1 MRLIKHIVLIVLIVL
16 ILLPMFWIAAT
27 SIRRDNAAFSTKLLS
42 TRYTFQYY
50 KDLLF
55 NRKNIPQQI
64 TELKKITNLSTEY
77 SGMSKEELL
86 DNLNRTERELKRQ
99 MTLSKEQI
107 AKSEGYVD
115 EVVQYA
121 KSKTDEIYQRF
132 SRLKN
137 EERDFLQGELDQIL
151 TRSDLLS
158 VALNLELIESLEE
171 VPKEE
176 KEAYLKIIQEQ
187 APEFVEAYNGIIG
200 SMDNYKDFIQSEY
213 ETWHRQIQTDLN
225 DDIEKELEEIH
236 QRFLNLLTPHAF
248 SYSKWN
254 REINLRGYRGIS
266 NDLEPVLTQEG
277 FEKWNQLTELFK
289 ATAQEIDEAV
299 SEYETKK
306 TEITTPLSQRLNQD
320 NSAVA
325 EYLETESER
334 KAVYDT
340 VLRLENSI
348 QTTQQEMM
356 DIEERLKILD
366 QKLQATV
373 YELKELKELFALELK
388 KDTTNKVSSAP
399 SVETIMVQLES
410 LSQMIQGMGE
420 IKVAEKNMLEMKT
433 TIDWFVS
440 NRQEIINI
448 SEKPLIENGMGVLR
462 NNINPISTDLE
473 DFSSIMERYSELQKQ
488 LDSEEL
494 QLQTER
500 EVLEVKRKLLEE
512 LEQVYEK
519 ALSRERN
526 IERSKSI
533 ISLLNL
539 LEGIED
545 YEGLTEYH
553 TKISDYISEYGLINN
568 PLKELL
574 SQLSSLN
581 KLVYL
586 DRNYFKE
593 TKYLKETVD
602 KIESILADFDVKKE
616 TYMNLIHANVMIKVT
631 ELDEIEK
638 LQKDAYNRFSS
649 ELNRIARI
657 ASDLSELEAY
667 SQIVKPLENID
678 KNIFE
683 SLQYWVK
690 KPEQQFMR
698 WLVNTVILA
707 VATAGITVMF
717 CALGAYPFSRLRF
730 KGRKYGL
737 LFLLLIQMFP
747 IVMGMVALYLLLR
760 FIGQFLPGFGLDSL
774 WGLGLIYLGNIAFN
788 MWLLKGYFDTIPD
801 SLEEAA
807 MIDGSTR
814 FQTFWRIIL
823 PLTAPM
829 LAVVFLI
836 VFMANF
842 NEFVLASVVLQ
853 SPENYT
859 FAVGLQSFSY
869 GPYQMEWGL
878 FTAAA
883 LIGALPM
890 VILSLSLQRY
900 LVSGLTSGAVKG

>member
-1 MRLIKHIVLIVLIVL
+1 MRLIKHFILIVLIVL
-16 ILLPMFWIAAT
+16 ILFPMFWIAAT

-64 TELKKITNLSTEY
+64 TEMKKITNLSTEY
-77 SGMSKEELL
+77 SNMSKEELL

-99 MTLSKEQI
+99 MALSKEQI
-107 AKSEGYVD
+107 AKSEDFVD

-121 KSKTDEIYQRF
+121 KSQTDEIYQRF
-132 SRLKN
+132 NALKN
-137 EERDFLQGELDQIL
+137 EEKEFLQGELNQIL
-151 TRSDLLS
+151 NRSDLLTTE
-158 VALNLELIESLEE
+158 LNLELINSLDEISKAE
-171 VPKEE
+171 R
-176 KEAYLKIIQEQ
+176 ASYLNIIQEQ
-187 APEFVEAYNGIIG
+187 TPEFVEAYEGIIA
-200 SMDNYKDFIQSEY
+200 SMDNYRGFIQSEY
-213 ETWHRQIQTDLN
+213 NTWHDQIQTALN
-225 DDIEKELEEIH
+225 EETKKELEEIH
-236 QRFLNLLTPHAF
+236 QRFLDMLTPSEF

-266 NDLEPVLTQEG
+266 NDLESVLNEDEY
-277 FEKWNQLTELFK
+277 EKWMQLTELFK

-299 SEYETKK
+299 SDYETKK
-306 TEITTPLSQRLNQD
+306 SEITTQLSKKINQD
-320 NSAVA
+320 NNAVS
-325 EYLETESER
+325 EYLEAESER
-334 KAVYDT
+334 KTAYDS
-340 VLRLENSI
+340 VIRLENSI

-356 DIEERLKILD
+356 DIEERLNILNQKI
-366 QKLQATV
+366 QVTV
-373 YELKELKELFALELK
+373 YELKELKELFTLELQK
-388 KDTTNKVSSAP
+388 GTINGDSTAP
-399 SVETIMVQLES
+399 SIETIIDQFYS
-410 LSQMIQGMGE
+410 LSQMIQALGE
-420 IKVAEKNMLEMKT
+420 IKVADTNLYELKT

-440 NRQEIINI
+440 NKQEIVAI
-448 SEKPLIENGMGVLR
+448 SEKPLIENGMTVLR

-473 DFSSIMERYSELQKQ
+473 DFSTILERYREFSSE
-488 LDSEEL
+488 LDSEQE
-494 QLQTER
+494 QLTTER
-500 EVLEVKRKLLEE
+500 EALVAKRNQVEE
-512 LEQVYEK
+512 LELDYEK
-519 ALSRERN
+519 ALTRERE
-526 IERSKSI
+526 IEKAKRMI
-533 ISLLNL
+533 HLLAL
-539 LEGIED
+539 LERIEN
-545 YEGLTEYH
+545 YEGLTAYETQMSNYK
-553 TKISDYISEYGLINN
+553 TEYGLFEN
-568 PLKELL
+568 PLKGLL
-574 SQLSSLN
+574 SELTSLN
-581 KLVYL
+581 KLIYL

-593 TKYLKETVD
+593 TEYLKDTVD
-602 KIESILADFDVKKE
+602 EIEAILADFDVKKE
-616 TYMNLIHANVMIKVT
+616 TYINLIHANVMIKVT
-631 ELDEIEK
+631 ELDEIES
-638 LQKDAYNRFSS
+638 LQKEAYNRFSS

-657 ASDLSELEAY
+657 SSDLSELEAY
-667 SQIVKPLENID
+667 SQIAKSLENID

-698 WLVNTVILA
+698 WLINTVILA

-842 NEFVLASVVLQ
+842 NEFVLASVILQ

-859 FAVGLQSFSY
+859 FAVGL
-869 GPYQMEWGL
+869 
-878 FTAAA
+878 
-883 LIGALPM
+883 
-890 VILSLSLQRY
+890 
-900 LVSGLTSGAVKG
+900 

>member
-1 MRLIKHIVLIVLIVL
+1 MRLIKHAVLIVLIIL
-16 ILLPMFWIAAT
+16 ILFPMFWIAAT

-55 NRKNIPQQI
+55 NRKNVPQQI
-64 TELKKITNLSTEY
+64 TEMKKITNLSSDY
-77 SGMSKEELL
+77 SNMSKEELL
-86 DNLNRTERELKRQ
+86 ENLNRTERELKRQ
-99 MTLSKEQI
+99 MALSKEQI
-107 AKSEGYVD
+107 AKSEVYVD

-121 KSKTDEIYQRF
+121 RSQTDELHRRF
-132 SRLKN
+132 AELKD
-137 EERDFLQGELDQIL
+137 EERAFLQGELNEIL
-151 TRSDLLS
+151 NTSELLTTE
-158 VALNLELIESLEE
+158 LILELINSIEE
-171 VPKEE
+171 VSVDQKEKYLSII
-176 KEAYLKIIQEQ
+176 KEQSPQ
-187 APEFVEAYNGIIG
+187 FVEEYNNINAT
-200 SMDNYKDFIQSEY
+200 MNNYREFIQGEY
-213 ETWHRQIQTDLN
+213 ETWVQQVQSTLNQETESELNQIQ
-225 DDIEKELEEIH
+225 
-236 QRFLNLLTPHAF
+236 QRFLDMLSVDEF

-254 REINLRGYRGIS
+254 REINLRGYRGIGT
-266 NDLEPVLTQEG
+266 DLEQSLTEAEY
-277 FEKWNQLTELFK
+277 EKWTQLTDLFK
-289 ATAQEIDEAV
+289 ATAQEIETAV
-299 SEYETKK
+299 SEYDGTK
-306 TEITTPLSQRLNQD
+306 TEITTQLFESLTSD
-320 NSAVA
+320 ESAVA
-325 EYLETESER
+325 EYLEAESER
-334 KAVYDT
+334 KAAYDA
-340 VLRLENSI
+340 VVRLENSI
-348 QTTQQEMM
+348 EKTRQEMM
-356 DIEERLKILD
+356 DIEERLNILD
-366 QKLQATV
+366 QKLQGSL
-373 YELKELKELFALELK
+373 YELKELKKLFSVELSKESNNGL
-388 KDTTNKVSSAP
+388 SSVP
-399 SVETIMVQLES
+399 SVESVMNQLEV
-410 LSQMIQGMGE
+410 LSQMIQKFGD
-420 IKVAEKNMLEMKT
+420 ITVADTSLSEMKT
-433 TIDWFVS
+433 TLDWFVS
-440 NRQEIINI
+440 NKEAINKA
-448 SEKPLIENGMGVLR
+448 SEKPLIDNGIGVLK
-462 NNINPISTDLE
+462 NNINPISNDLE
-473 DFSSIMERYSELQKQ
+473 DFSTILERYREF
-488 LDSEEL
+488 
-494 QLQTER
+494 QTNLISDQEKLSFER
-500 EVLEVKRKLLEE
+500 ELLDTKTTRIEE
-512 LEQVYEK
+512 LEQEYER
-519 ALSRERN
+519 ALTRERE
-526 IERSKSI
+526 IERAKSI
-533 ISLLNL
+533 IHLMAT
-539 LEGIED
+539 LEKVED

-553 TKISDYISEYGLINN
+553 TLMTKYISDYGIVEN
-568 PLKELL
+568 PLKALL
-574 SQLSSLN
+574 SELSSFN

-586 DRNYFKE
+586 DRNYFTE
-593 TKYLKETVD
+593 TEYLKETVD

-616 TYMNLIHANVMIKVT
+616 TYLNLIHANVMIKVS

-657 ASDLSELEAY
+657 ASDLSVLEEYA
-667 SQIVKPLENID
+667 QIAKPLENID

-683 SLQYWVK
+683 SLQFWIK

-698 WLVNTVILA
+698 WLINTVILA

-814 FQTFWRIIL
+814 FQTFLRIIL

-890 VILSLSLQRY
+890 VILSLSLQKY

>member
-16 ILLPMFWIAAT
+16 ILFPMFWIAAT

-77 SGMSKEELL
+77 SNMSKEELL
-86 DNLNRTERELKRQ
+86 NNLNKTEQALKRQ
-99 MTLSKEQI
+99 MALSKEQI
-107 AKSEGYVD
+107 DKSEDYVD
-115 EVVQYA
+115 EVVEYA
-121 KSKTDEIYQRF
+121 KSKTDDVYQRF
-132 SRLKN
+132 NSLKN
-137 EERDFLQGELDQIL
+137 EEKEFWQGELNQIL
-151 TRSDLLS
+151 NRSDLLTTE
-158 VALNLELIESLEE
+158 LNLELIDSLEE
-171 VPKEE
+171 VSGGVL
-176 KEAYLKIIQEQ
+176 ASYLNIIQEQ
-187 APEFVEAYNGIIG
+187 TPEFVKAYEDIIA
-200 SMDNYKDFIQSEY
+200 SMENYREFIQSEY
-213 ETWHRQIQTDLN
+213 NNWYEQFQTALNEETK
-225 DDIEKELEEIH
+225 KELEEIH
-236 QRFLNLLTPHAF
+236 QRFLDMMTPHGF

-266 NDLEPVLTQEG
+266 NDLESVLNEDEY
-277 FEKWNQLTELFK
+277 EKWTQLTDLFK

-299 SEYETKK
+299 SAYETKK
-306 TEITTPLSQRLNQD
+306 SEITTRLSETINQD
-320 NSAVA
+320 NSATSD
-325 EYLETESER
+325 YLEAESER
-334 KAVYDT
+334 KSAYDS
-340 VLRLENSI
+340 VVRLENNI
-348 QTTQQEMM
+348 QKTQQEIM
-356 DIEERLKILD
+356 DIEERLNILD
-366 QKLQATV
+366 QKIQVSV
-373 YELKELKELFALELK
+373 YELKELRELFALELQ
-388 KDTTNKVSSAP
+388 KVTSNGVSTAP
-399 SVETIMVQLES
+399 SIETNIDQLYS
-410 LSQMIQGMGE
+410 LSQMIQEMGE
-420 IKVAEKNMLEMKT
+420 IEAAGTNLFELQT
-433 TIDWFVS
+433 TLDWFVS
-440 NRQEIINI
+440 NKQEIITL
-448 SEKPLIENGMGVLR
+448 SEQPLIENGMTVLR
-462 NNINPISTDLE
+462 NNINPMTTDLE
-473 DFSSIMERYSELQKQ
+473 DYSTILERYREFKKELDTQQEQ
-488 LDSEEL
+488 LS
-494 QLQTER
+494 TER
-500 EVLEVKRKLLEE
+500 EVLETKSNQVEKLEQDYEKSLTREREIGKVKR
-512 LEQVYEK
+512 
-519 ALSRERN
+519 
-526 IERSKSI
+526 I
-533 ISLLNL
+533 ISLLDV
-539 LEGIED
+539 LERIED
-545 YEGLTEYH
+545 YEGLTVYH
-553 TKISDYISEYGLINN
+553 TQMSNYNSEYGVIEN
-568 PLKELL
+568 PLKGLL
-574 SQLSSLN
+574 SELTSLN
-581 KLVYL
+581 KLIYL
-586 DRNYFKE
+586 DRNFFRE
-593 TKYLKETVD
+593 TEYLKDTVG
-602 KIESILADFDVKKE
+602 KIETILADFDVKKA
-616 TYMNLIHANVMIKVT
+616 TYINLIHANVMIKVT
-631 ELDEIEK
+631 ELDEIES
-638 LQKDAYNRFSS
+638 LQKEAYNRFSS

-657 ASDLSELEAY
+657 SSDLSELEAY
-667 SQIVKPLENID
+667 SQIAKSLENID

-698 WLVNTVILA
+698 WLINTIILA